1 MQPYDL
7 LCEIER
13 RWPARLAGTPAEKE
27 AQERLG
33 EELAALGGSLDWHRF
48 TWPPHLYG
56 ALALHFGL
64 GVVGA
69 LVAKKRPGLALA
81 LHAVTAASFVSEAT
95 RRGLVL
101 RNLWPAAS
109 SQNLL
114 ASFRAPGDGS
124 PVRKRVVLLA
134 HADSAY
140 TGFIFNPAVLKAVV
154 GPPPADGGA
163 KGKQLVLPTASLAVL
178 AALDLVRL
186 TGHAPRWIDTA
197 TTLAAIPPA
206 IVAALNLEVVLRN
219 HVVPG
224 AADNLSGCVA
234 VVELARR
241 LAPGLAAGTELVVVI
256 TGCEEAGT
264 GGADRLARDMKG
276 TWSTDSTTVVA
287 IDTLTNGDL
296 FYLEEG
302 ELSRLPAPPSLV
314 RAIEETSAEADMP
327 RVERYVV
334 PTGATDA
341 LPFLVRGYEAIAL
354 TSVDR
359 VIGAPRNYH
368 HPTDTA
374 ANVSPDELARSI
386 DFSERFLRRVL
397 GSGG

>member
-13 RWPARLAGTPAEKE
+13 RWPARLAGTPAERE

-33 EELAALGGSLDWHRF
+33 EELLALGAKLDWHHF

-56 ALALHFGL
+56 ALALHFGV
-64 GVVGA
+64 GVAGA
-69 LVAKKRPGLALA
+69 LVARRSPGLALL
-81 LHAVTAASFVSEAT
+81 LHATAAASFVSEAT

-101 RNLWPAAS
+101 RNLWPAAR

-114 ASFRAPGDGS
+114 ARFRAPGDLS
-124 PVRKRVVLLA
+124 PVRRRVVLLA

-140 TGFIFNPAVLKAVV
+140 TGLIFHPTVLRTVV
-154 GPPPADGGA
+154 GPPPADGA
-163 KGKQLVLPTASLAVL
+163 PKGKQLVLPTASLVAL
-178 AALDLVRL
+178 AALDVLRL
-186 TGHAPRWIDTA
+186 TGRAPRWVDAA
-197 TTLAAIPPA
+197 TVLAAIPPA
-206 IVAALNLEVVLRN
+206 IVAALNLEVVARN

-241 LAPGLAAGTELVVVI
+241 LAPTLAVGAELVVAI

-264 GGADRLARDMKG
+264 GGADRLARDMAGSWPKDG
-276 TWSTDSTTVVA
+276 TTIVA

-296 FYLEEG
+296 FWLEEG
-302 ELSRLPAPPSLV
+302 ELSRLPPPAWLV
-314 RAIEETSAEADMP
+314 DAIGATSAEAGMP

-341 LPFLVRGYEAIAL
+341 LPFLVRGWDAIAL
-354 TSVDR
+354 TSIDR
-359 VIGAPRNYH
+359 AIGAPRHYH
-368 HPTDTA
+368 RPTDTA
-374 ANVSPDELARSI
+374 ANVSPDELARAI
-386 DFSERFLRRVL
+386 DFSERFVLRLLAR
-397 GSGG
+397 

>member
-13 RWPARLAGTPAEKE
+13 RWPARLAGTPAERE
-27 AQERLG
+27 AQARLG
-33 EELAALGGSLDWHRF
+33 EALAASGAALDWHRF

-64 GVVGA
+64 GVLGA
-69 LVAKKRPGLALA
+69 AVARRRPGLALA
-81 LHAVTAASFVSEAT
+81 LHAAAGVSFVSEAT

-114 ASFRAPGDGS
+114 ATFRAPGDAS
-124 PVRKRVVLLA
+124 PVRRRLVLVA

-140 TGFIFNPAVLKAVV
+140 TGLIFNPTVLRTVV
-154 GPPPADGGA
+154 GPPPANGGA
-163 KGKQLVLPTASLAVL
+163 KGKQLVLPTAALFGL
-178 AALDLVRL
+178 AALDLLRL
-186 TGHAPRWIDTA
+186 GGRAPRWVDVATA
-197 TTLAAIPPA
+197 LLALPPA
-206 IVAALNLEVVLRN
+206 VVAALNLEVVARN

-241 LAPGLAAGTELVVVI
+241 LAPSLGPGVELVVAI

-264 GGADRLARDMKG
+264 GGADRLARDMGGAWAKD
-276 TWSTDSTTVVA
+276 TTTVVA
-287 IDTLTNGDL
+287 IDTVTNGDL
-296 FYLEEG
+296 FWLEEG
-302 ELSRLPAPPSLV
+302 ELSRITAPARLV
-314 RAIEETSAEADMP
+314 EAIEATSAEAGMP
-327 RVERYVV
+327 KVERYVV

-341 LPFLVRGYEAIAL
+341 LPFLVRGWEAIAL
-354 TSVDR
+354 TSIDR
-359 VIGAPRNYH
+359 EIGAPRHYH

-374 ANVSPDELARSI
+374 ANVSPEELGRSI
-386 DFSERFLRRVL
+386 DFAERFLRRL
-397 GSGG
+397 LAA